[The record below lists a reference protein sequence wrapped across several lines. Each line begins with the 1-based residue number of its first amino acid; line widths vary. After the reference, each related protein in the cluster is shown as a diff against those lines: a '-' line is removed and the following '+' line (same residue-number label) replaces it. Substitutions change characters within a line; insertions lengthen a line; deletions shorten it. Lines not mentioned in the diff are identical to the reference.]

1 MQRMSNQVKHMRIA
15 MLMLF
20 AALTFNLS
28 AQNITVAGNVI
39 DATGEPIIGASVV
52 EKGNNSVGTVTDL
65 DGNFT
70 LNVSSKSTLVI
81 SYIGMKTQEIAV
93 KGQSKINVTLHDDSQ
108 ALEEV
113 VVIGYGT
120 VQKKDLTGSVASVS
134 AKQLAS
140 VPVSSASEALTGRLA
155 GVSIT
160 TTEGS
165 PDADVKIRVRG
176 GGSLSQDNSPLYIVD
191 GFPVSSISDIAP
203 ADIQS
208 IDVLKDASSTA
219 IYGSQGANGVIIIT
233 TKSGKEGKVQVN
245 FGASFGWKKVT
256 KMQSAMD
263 PYNYAYYQY
272 EQGSTAYGAFNDL
285 EIWKSRAGTNFQD
298 EIFGNTGNQQQY
310 NVSVSGGTKE
320 TKFSV
325 SYNRNDENSIMRGSG
340 FAKDNINA
348 KINTQLSKWVK
359 MDFNARFTNTKV
371 KGLGSGADS
380 NESNAANSIVA
391 NAMRFRPVNPLE
403 VNTDDGDES
412 ETSRQFN
419 PLERLDATHKVRND
433 FKQNYNVGLD
443 WTPVKGLRFRSE
455 FGYGFRRLDTE
466 QAWAAPAVQNS
477 NLGENGMP
485 QVVQVKLQN
494 RNWRN
499 ANTVTYDGKLF
510 NGRDRVNVMLGQE
523 TSSSRDV
530 EHIMTATA
538 FPTDMTI
545 DEVLANMGAAGN
557 TLPTQSNI
565 GFNNNRLSF
574 FGRVNYTL
582 ADNYLFTVT
591 MRADASS
598 KFAQNSRW
606 GYFPSAAFAWRM
618 NEENFMENTRD
629 WLSNLKFRLS
639 YGSVGNDRIP
649 AGLMYTTYSMAA
661 ASSKGPYFGEI
672 YNSMMEHGSTLS
684 NPNLK
689 WETTITRNV
698 GFDFGF
704 LNNRISGSI
713 DAYWNTTK
721 DLLMKTE
728 IPAQTGYS
736 YQYQNFGQTSNK
748 GLELQLNTVLVETKN
763 FNLDFN
769 VNVAWNKNRI
779 DKLGTDNPW
788 QSSNWSGSTIAKYE
802 DFRVE
807 EGGRLGEVWGF
818 KTNGFYTAYDAVN
831 NPNGELVFSGGNW
844 YLREGLVDNSPTITG
859 GRYYPGGMKLQVDEN
874 GDPIKQRL
882 GNTVAPVNGGFGVSG
897 NWGNFDFT
905 AFMNFSIGNK
915 IINGTKLATSFRAGS
930 SAGYN
935 LHSDFDLD
943 KRYTWIDPA
952 TGLNIGNPS
961 TATINAYGG
970 IDNVITR
977 LNSINA
983 NAGIYNPVSATTMQ
997 LTDYAVENA
1006 SFLRVQNISVG
1017 YTLPKHIVRKAW
1029 LENVRVYVT
1038 GYNLFTFTK
1047 YSGADPEVDTSSK
1060 KNGMTPGVDYAA
1072 YPKSRSF
1079 VGGINVSF

>member
-1 MQRMSNQVKHMRIA
+1 MQRMSNQVKHMRTV

-28 AQNITVAGNVI
+28 AQTITVTGVVT
-39 DATGEPIIGASVV
+39 DSTGEPIIGASVV
-52 EKGNNSVGTVTDL
+52 EKGNTSTGTVTDL

-70 LNVSSKSTLVI
+70 LSVPSKATLVV
-81 SYIGMKTQEIAV
+81 SYIGMKTQEVAV
-93 KGQSKINVTLHDDSQ
+93 KGQSRINVTLNDDTQ
-108 ALEEV
+108 ALDEV

-134 AKQLAS
+134 AKQLEAI
-140 VPVSSASEALTGRLA
+140 PVASASEALTGKLA

-191 GFPVSSISDIAP
+191 GFPVTSISDIAP

-245 FGASFGWKKVT
+245 FGASFGWRQVT
-256 KMQSAMD
+256 KMTKSMD

-272 EQGSTAYGAFNDL
+272 EMGSTAYGNYNDL
-285 EIWKSRAGTNFQD
+285 EIWKSRKGTDFQD
-298 EIFGNTGNQQQY
+298 EIFGNVGNQQQY

-325 SYNRNDENSIMRGSG
+325 SYNRNNENSIMRGSG

-348 KINTQLSKWVK
+348 KVNTQLNKWIK
-359 MDFNARFTNTKV
+359 LEFNARLANTKIN
-371 KGLGSGADS
+371 GLGSGADT

-391 NAMRFRPVNPLE
+391 NSVRFRPVDPLE
-403 VNTDDGDES
+403 TSTDDGDES
-412 ETSRQFN
+412 ETSRQYN
-419 PLERLDATHKVRND
+419 PIERLDATYKKRND
-433 FKQNYNVGLD
+433 FKQNYNIGLD
-443 WTPVKGLRFRSE
+443 WTPIKGLKFRSE
-455 FGYGFRRLDTE
+455 FGYGFRRLDVD
-466 QAWAAPAVQNS
+466 QVWAAPAVQNS
-477 NLGENGMP
+477 NLGDNGMP
-485 QVVQVKLQN
+485 QVVLTKLQN

-510 NGRDRVNVMLGQE
+510 GGRDRINVLLGE
-523 TSSSRDV
+523 ESSSGRDV

-538 FPTDMTI
+538 FPKDMTI
-545 DEVLANMGAAGN
+545 SEVLANMGAAGN
-557 TLPTQSNI
+557 THPTQSTI
-565 GFNNNRLSF
+565 GFNDNRLSF
-574 FGRVNYTL
+574 LGRVNYTL
-582 ADNYLFTVT
+582 AERYLFTVT

-598 KFAQNSRW
+598 KFTDGNRW

-618 NEENFMENTRD
+618 NEEKFMESTQD

-649 AGLMYTTYSMAA
+649 AGLMHTTYSMAA
-661 ASSKGPYFGEI
+661 ATSKGPYFGEI
-672 YNSMMEHGSTLS
+672 FNSMMEHGSTLS
-684 NPNLK
+684 NPKLR
-689 WETTITRNV
+689 WETTTTRNL

-704 LNNRISGSI
+704 WNNRVSGSI

-721 DLLMKTE
+721 DLLMRTE
-728 IPAQTGYS
+728 IPANTGYS

-748 GLELQLNTVLVETKN
+748 GLELQLNAVLVERRN
-763 FNLDFN
+763 FSLDFN
-769 VNVAWNKNRI
+769 MNIAWNKNRI
-779 DKLGTDNPW
+779 DKLDTDNPW
-788 QSSNWSGSTIAKYE
+788 QSSNWAGSTLSKYE

-807 EGGRLGEVWGF
+807 EGGRLGEVWGY
-818 KTNGFYTAYDAVN
+818 KTNGYYTVYDPVT
-831 NPNGELVFSGGNW
+831 NPTGDLVWKGSAWGP
-844 YLREGLVDNSPTITG
+844 REGLVDNSPDITG
-859 GRYYPGGMKLQVDEN
+859 GRYYPGGLKVEVDEN
-874 GDPIKQRL
+874 GNPLKQRL
-882 GNTVAPVNGGFGVSG
+882 GNTIAPVNGGFGVSG
-897 NWGNFDFT
+897 TWKNLDFT
-905 AFMNFSIGNK
+905 AFFNFSVGNK
-915 IINGTKLATSFRAGS
+915 LINGTKLATGFRAGS
-930 SAGYN
+930 SLGYN
-935 LHSDFDLD
+935 LNADFNLD
-943 KRYTWIDPA
+943 NRYTWIDPV
-952 TGLNIGNPS
+952 TGMNIGNPS
-961 TATINAYGG
+961 NSTIAAYGG
-970 IDNVITR
+970 IANVATR
-977 LNSINA
+977 LNELNQGA
-983 NAGIYNPVSATTMQ
+983 NLYNPAGVTTMQ
-997 LTDYAVENA
+997 LIDYAVENA

-1017 YTLPKHIVRKAW
+1017 YTLPKNLVRKVW
-1029 LENVRVYVT
+1029 LENVRIYAT
-1038 GYNLFTFTK
+1038 AYNLFTFTK

-1060 KNGMTPGVDYAA
+1060 RNAMCPGVDYAA

>member
-1 MQRMSNQVKHMRIA
+1 MQRMSNQVKHMRTV

-20 AALTFNLS
+20 AALSFNLS
-28 AQNITVAGNVI
+28 AQSITVTGNVT
-39 DATGEPIIGASVV
+39 DTTGEPVIGASVV

-70 LNVSSKSTLVI
+70 LNVPSKSSLVV
-81 SYIGMKTQEIAV
+81 SYIGMKTQEVAV
-93 KGQSKINVTLHDDSQ
+93 KGQTMIKVLLQDDSQ

-134 AKQLAS
+134 AKQLEAI
-140 VPVSSASEALTGRLA
+140 PVSSASEALTGKLA

-245 FGASFGWKKVT
+245 FGASFGWRKATRLT
-256 KMQSAMD
+256 KSMD

-272 EQGSTAYGAFNDL
+272 EQGSTAYGGYDDL
-285 EIWKSRAGTNFQD
+285 EIWKSREGNDFQK

-310 NVSVSGGTKE
+310 NVSVSGGNKE

-348 KINTQLSKWVK
+348 KINTQLSKWIK
-359 MDFNARFTNTKV
+359 LDFNARLTNTKV

-391 NAMRFRPVNPLE
+391 NSVRFRPVNPLD

-412 ETSRQFN
+412 ETSRQYN

-433 FKQNYNVGLD
+433 FKQNYNVGLE
-443 WTPVKGLRFRSE
+443 WTPIKGLRFRSE

-477 NLGENGMP
+477 NLGDNGMP

-499 ANTVTYDGKLF
+499 ANTVTYDAKLF
-510 NGRDRVNVMLGQE
+510 GGRDRINVMVGE
-523 TSSSRDV
+523 ESSSTRDV

-538 FPTDMTI
+538 FPKDMTI
-545 DEVLANMGAAGN
+545 DEVLANMGAAG
-557 TLPTQSNI
+557 TTHPVQSTI
-565 GFNNNRLSF
+565 GFNDNRLSF

-582 ADNYLFTVT
+582 AERYLFTVT

-598 KFAQNSRW
+598 KFAQGSRW

-618 NEENFMENTRD
+618 NEEKFMEGTQD
-629 WLSNLKFRLS
+629 WLSNLKPRIS

-661 ASSKGPYFGEI
+661 ATSKGPYFGEI
-672 YNSMMEHGSTLS
+672 FNSMMEHGTTLS
-684 NPNLK
+684 NPKLK
-689 WETTITRNV
+689 WETTITRNF
-698 GFDFGF
+698 GIDFGF
-704 LNNRISGSI
+704 LNNRISGSV
-713 DAYWNTTK
+713 DAYWNTTQ
-721 DLLMKTE
+721 DLLMRTE

-748 GLELQLNTVLVETKN
+748 GLELQLNTVLVESKN

-769 VNVAWNKNRI
+769 MNVAWNKNRI
-779 DKLGTDNPW
+779 DKLNTDNPW
-788 QSSNWSGSTIAKYE
+788 QSSNWAGSTLSRYE

-807 EGGRLGEVWGF
+807 EGGRLGEVWGY
-818 KTNGFYTAYDAVN
+818 KTNGYFTVYDEVN
-831 NPNGELVFSGGNW
+831 NPNGELVWNGGSW
-844 YLREGLVDNSPTITG
+844 GLKPGLTDNSPTITG
-859 GRYYPGGMKLQVDEN
+859 GRYYPGGLKIETDEN
-874 GDPIKQRL
+874 GDPLKQRL
-882 GNTVAPVNGGFGVSG
+882 GNTVAPVNGGFGISG

-905 AFMNFSIGNK
+905 AFMNFSVGNK
-915 IINGTKLATSFRAGS
+915 IINGTKLATAFRAGS

-935 LHSDFDLD
+935 LNADFNLD
-943 KRYTWIDPA
+943 NRYSWIDPA

-961 TATINAYGG
+961 TSTINAYGG
-970 IDNVITR
+970 IENVITR
-977 LNSINA
+977 LNQM
-983 NAGIYNPVSATTMQ
+983 NAGANMYNPVGVTTMQ
-997 LTDYAVENA
+997 LIDYAVENA
-1006 SFLRVQNISVG
+1006 SFLRIQNISIG
-1017 YTLPKHIVRKAW
+1017 YTLPKNLVKKAW
-1029 LENVRVYVT
+1029 LENVRVYAT
-1038 GYNLFTFTK
+1038 AYNLFTFTK

-1060 KNGMTPGVDYAA
+1060 RNAMCPGVDYAA

-1079 VGGINVSF
+1079 VAGINVSF

>member
-1 MQRMSNQVKHMRIA
+1 MSNQVKHMRTV

-28 AQNITVAGNVI
+28 AQTITVTGVVT
-39 DATGEPIIGASVV
+39 DSTGEPIIGASVV
-52 EKGNNSVGTVTDL
+52 EKGNTSTGTVTDL

-70 LNVSSKSTLVI
+70 LSVPSKATLVV
-81 SYIGMKTQEIAV
+81 SYIGMKTQEVAV
-93 KGQSKINVTLHDDSQ
+93 KGQSRINVTLNDDTQ
-108 ALEEV
+108 ALDEV

-134 AKQLAS
+134 AKQLEAI
-140 VPVSSASEALTGRLA
+140 PVASASEALTGKLA

-191 GFPVSSISDIAP
+191 GFPVTSISDIAP

-245 FGASFGWKKVT
+245 FGASFGWRQVT
-256 KMQSAMD
+256 KMTKSMD

-272 EQGSTAYGAFNDL
+272 EMGSTAYGNYNDL
-285 EIWKSRAGTNFQD
+285 EIWKSRKGTDFQD
-298 EIFGNTGNQQQY
+298 EIFGNVGNQQQY

-325 SYNRNDENSIMRGSG
+325 SYNRNNENSIMRGSG

-348 KINTQLSKWVK
+348 KVNTQLNKWIK
-359 MDFNARFTNTKV
+359 LEFNARLANTKIN
-371 KGLGSGADS
+371 GLGSGADT

-391 NAMRFRPVNPLE
+391 NSVRFRPVDPLE
-403 VNTDDGDES
+403 TSTDDGDES
-412 ETSRQFN
+412 ETSRQYN
-419 PLERLDATHKVRND
+419 PIERLDATYKKRND
-433 FKQNYNVGLD
+433 FKQNYNIGLD
-443 WTPVKGLRFRSE
+443 WTPIKGLKFRSE
-455 FGYGFRRLDTE
+455 FGYGFRRLDVD
-466 QAWAAPAVQNS
+466 QVWAAPAVQNS
-477 NLGENGMP
+477 NLGDNGMP
-485 QVVQVKLQN
+485 QVVLTKLQN

-510 NGRDRVNVMLGQE
+510 GGRDRINVLLGE
-523 TSSSRDV
+523 ESSSGRDV

-538 FPTDMTI
+538 FPKDMTI
-545 DEVLANMGAAGN
+545 SEVLANMGAAGN
-557 TLPTQSNI
+557 THPTQSTI
-565 GFNNNRLSF
+565 GFNDNRLSF
-574 FGRVNYTL
+574 LGRVNYTL
-582 ADNYLFTVT
+582 AERYLFTVT

-598 KFAQNSRW
+598 KFTDGNRW

-618 NEENFMENTRD
+618 NEEKFMESTQD

-649 AGLMYTTYSMAA
+649 AGLMHTTYSMAA
-661 ASSKGPYFGEI
+661 ATSKGPYFGEI
-672 YNSMMEHGSTLS
+672 FNSMMEHGSTLS
-684 NPNLK
+684 NPKLR
-689 WETTITRNV
+689 WETTTTRNL

-704 LNNRISGSI
+704 WNNRVSGSI

-721 DLLMKTE
+721 DLLMRTE
-728 IPAQTGYS
+728 IPANTGYS

-748 GLELQLNTVLVETKN
+748 GLELQLNAVLVERRN
-763 FNLDFN
+763 FSLDFN
-769 VNVAWNKNRI
+769 MNIAWNKNRI
-779 DKLGTDNPW
+779 DKLDTDNPW
-788 QSSNWSGSTIAKYE
+788 QSSNWAGSTLSKYE

-807 EGGRLGEVWGF
+807 EGGRLGEVWGY
-818 KTNGFYTAYDAVN
+818 KTNGYYTVYDPVT
-831 NPNGELVFSGGNW
+831 NPTGDLVWKGSAWGP
-844 YLREGLVDNSPTITG
+844 REGLVDNSPDITG
-859 GRYYPGGMKLQVDEN
+859 GRYYPGGLKVEVDEN
-874 GDPIKQRL
+874 GNPLKQRL
-882 GNTVAPVNGGFGVSG
+882 GNTIAPVNGGFGVSG
-897 NWGNFDFT
+897 TWKNLDFT
-905 AFMNFSIGNK
+905 AFFNFSVGNK
-915 IINGTKLATSFRAGS
+915 LINGTKLATGFRAGS
-930 SAGYN
+930 SLGYN
-935 LHSDFDLD
+935 LNADFNLD
-943 KRYTWIDPA
+943 NRYTWIDPV
-952 TGLNIGNPS
+952 TGMNIGNPS
-961 TATINAYGG
+961 NSTIAAYGG
-970 IDNVITR
+970 IANVATR
-977 LNSINA
+977 LNELNQGA
-983 NAGIYNPVSATTMQ
+983 NLYNPAGVTTMQ
-997 LTDYAVENA
+997 LIDYAVENA

-1017 YTLPKHIVRKAW
+1017 YTLPKNLVRKVW
-1029 LENVRVYVT
+1029 LENVRIYAT
-1038 GYNLFTFTK
+1038 AYNLFTFTK

-1060 KNGMTPGVDYAA
+1060 RNAMCPGVDYAA